1 MIIKFKQDVELEVV
15 TGAMDDY
22 IESDYIESENETFR
36 AGSQTE
42 IDKISESEIQF
53 GDGSVSFVTPEF
65 WVAVEIV
72 EN

>member
-15 TGAMDDY
+15 TGAMD
-22 IESDYIESENETFR
+22 DYIESENETFR